1 MTIDTVL
8 YGSVFNLT
16 TTEGDWFKLLQNV
29 MENPGIDPGT
39 SHMQSERS
47 TT

>member
-8 YGSVFNLT
+8 HRSVFNLT
-16 TTEGDWFKLLQNV
+16 TTEGDWFKLLQKG